1 MEGLGNIIVC
11 LKVVPKP
18 EEVKFN
24 PETKTVDRSKATNEI
39 NPPDKNALEEALRLK
54 EKYGGRVIVVSMG
67 PPFWEPYLKLAVAM
81 GADDAVLVSDRALA
95 GSDTLPTTLTL
106 ARAIQKIGGYSIIL
120 CGEESSDGSTGQ
132 VPQGVAEWLGVP
144 HVTFVSKI
152 LEIRDGKA
160 LVQRTIKGGHEVLE
174 VPLPFVAAIELG
186 ANTPRFPDFRRKR
199 WAEREFKP
207 KVWSIADLGLAPE
220 EVGFKGSATEVV
232 GLEEIKPPERLKK
245 VITGPPEKIAE
256 ELAKAI
262 LEEL

>member
-1 MEGLGNIIVC
+1 MAELGNIIVC

-18 EEVKFN
+18 EEVRLD
-24 PETKTVDRSKATNEI
+24 PETKTVDRSRATNEI
-39 NPPDKNALEEALRLK
+39 NPPDKNALEEALRIK
-54 EKYGGRVIVVSMG
+54 DKYGGRVVVVSMG

-95 GSDTLPTTLTL
+95 GSDTLPTTLAL
-106 ARAIQKIGGYSIIL
+106 AKAIQKIGNYSMIL

-132 VPQGVAEWLGVP
+132 VPPGIAEWLGIP

-152 LEIRDGKA
+152 VEVKDNKA
-160 LVQRTIKGGHEVLE
+160 VIQRTIKGGHEVLE
-174 VPLPFVAAIELG
+174 VEIPFVAAIELG

-207 KVWSIADLGLAPE
+207 KVWNIADLGLKPE
-220 EVGFKGSATEVV
+220 EVGFSGSATSVVDLQEV
-232 GLEEIKPPERLKK
+232 KPPERMKK
-245 VITGPPEKIAE
+245 ILTGSPEEVAE

>member
-1 MEGLGNIIVC
+1 M
-11 LKVVPKP
+11 
-18 EEVKFN
+18 
-24 PETKTVDRSKATNEI
+24 
-39 NPPDKNALEEALRLK
+39 
-54 EKYGGRVIVVSMG
+54 
-67 PPFWEPYLKLAVAM
+67 
-81 GADDAVLVSDRALA
+81 
-95 GSDTLPTTLTL
+95 
-106 ARAIQKIGGYSIIL
+106 
-120 CGEESSDGSTGQ
+120 
-132 VPQGVAEWLGVP
+132 AEWLGVP

-207 KVWSIADLGLAPE
+207 KVWSIAGLGLAPE

>member
-1 MEGLGNIIVC
+1 M
-11 LKVVPKP
+11 
-18 EEVKFN
+18 
-24 PETKTVDRSKATNEI
+24 
-39 NPPDKNALEEALRLK
+39 
-54 EKYGGRVIVVSMG
+54 
-67 PPFWEPYLKLAVAM
+67 
-81 GADDAVLVSDRALA
+81 SDRALA

-106 ARAIQKIGGYSIIL
+106 ARAIQKIGGYSVIL

-160 LVQRTIKGGHEVLE
+160 PVQRTIKGGHEILE

-207 KVWSIADLGLAPE
+207 KV
-220 EVGFKGSATEVV
+220 
-232 GLEEIKPPERLKK
+232 
-245 VITGPPEKIAE
+245 
-256 ELAKAI
+256 
-262 LEEL
+262 